1 MLSSW
6 KYCFP
11 SFRTGTHR
19 RRNSSGGSCHQWRL
33 AYAADLNHPS
43 LLEHTPVR
51 SHPLV
56 PSSLA
61 EVRLLQTGTH
71 SRHIPTVMQVIFDWT
86 EAEAARLPCGAR
98 LTCGWPCLPQPC
110 YLRANLTQLCRMSSR
125 PTSSKTASCWS
136 TGLAVNC

>member
-19 RRNSSGGSCHQWRL
+19 RRNNSGSSCHQWRL

-43 LLEHTPVR
+43 LLEHTPVQ

-71 SRHIPTVMQVIFDWT
+71 SCHIPTVMQVTFDWT

-98 LTCGWPCLPQPC
+98 LICGWPCLSLATSVQTSHSCVECPRVRPLQ
-110 YLRANLTQLCRMSSR
+110 RLTPVGVSDLQ
-125 PTSSKTASCWS
+125 
-136 TGLAVNC
+136 